1 MAKEKMKSFLFET
14 EVSVQSEKKELQ
26 RIPIVAPNLD
36 SAKEKCES
44 LLEQNGGNYSSLNKV
59 CSPLPA
65 IIALGI
71 TLFMSFFKYFD
82 AHNYIQLF
90 PNIISVFLSLIIYG
104 AVVIKAKGLDN
115 TFRSKSDTILSLLFI
130 LVLAIFINIFVGDS
144 TTPTGIIGKFLN
156 KIGIGNNWLLI
167 IGAIIL
173 SWLGINQI
181 AGFVWIAVVL
191 MGVLEL
197 GTCGKY
203 MGNFKGAIFLLSTFV
218 GFVFY
223 LKYEGKIIINS
234 FKNNSVVVF
243 DKVVADVNKSQIC
256 ANTTVKNVTETIKE
270 KKSQRKT
277 KKIMEDKNEK

>member
-1 MAKEKMKSFLFET
+1 MAEEKTKSFLIET
-14 EVSVQSEKKELQ
+14 EVTVPYEKKELK
-26 RIPIVAPNLD
+26 RITVDASNFD
-36 SAKEKCES
+36 SAKEKCEN
-44 LLEQNGGNYSSLNKV
+44 LLDKEGVNFSGLNKV

-65 IIALGI
+65 IIAFGI

-82 AHNYIQLF
+82 AHKYIQLF
-90 PNIISVFLSLIIYG
+90 PSVLAIFLSIIIYS
-104 AVVIKAKGLDN
+104 AIVIKSKGLDN
-115 TFRSKSDTILSLLFI
+115 TFKSKSDTILSLLFI
-130 LVLAIFINIFVGDS
+130 LVLAIFIQIFVGDS
-144 TTPTGIIGKFLN
+144 TVPTGFISKLLN

-167 IGAIIL
+167 IGAILL

-191 MGVLEL
+191 MGMLEL

-218 GFVFY
+218 GLVFY

-234 FKNNSVVVF
+234 FKNNSLVVY
-243 DKVVADVNKSQIC
+243 DKVFADVTKSQIY
-256 ANTTVKNVTETIKE
+256 ANKTVKNVTETIKE

-277 KKIMEDKNEK
+277 KKITDGKNEK